1 LAIRASTSKEVET
14 LVADLSSDSSLK
26 RDAAVAR
33 LTVIGARAVDR
44 VTRLASNRSS
54 SATARIAAFRS
65 LEAIAD
71 PRALPATLEAF
82 TDPDAS
88 IAVAALNTARVFLRM
103 PQGVDAL
110 DGVIQIA
117 LDREGVLP
125 VRLAAI
131 QALSELPPATVEPI
145 LAALR
150 SEPEPE
156 IANVL
161 KPARRRAVVNT
172 VQRLEAAAAGNLPT
186 DAEALKSAIARSGA
200 EVPLPTLHQIVE
212 RVRVREGS
220 DAAERRSGWM
230 GARAAAHVALADRG
244 SRLALYDLR
253 ETIGSLREPIPVEFF
268 AAVTAIGDA
277 TCLEPIAAAYRRTK
291 DDWSR
296 MHLAEAF
303 RAIVGREKI
312 TRRHAIVQKI
322 EKRWPGIWKSLVVSG

>member
-1 LAIRASTSKEVET
+1 LAIRASSSKEVET

-33 LTVIGARAVDR
+33 LIVIGPRAVDR
-44 VTRLASNRSS
+44 VVRLASNRAA

-71 PRALPATLEAF
+71 PRALPAAVEAF
-82 TDPDAS
+82 ADADPS
-88 IAVAALNTARVFLRM
+88 IAIAALNAARVFLRM
-103 PQGVDAL
+103 PQGVEVL
-110 DGVIQIA
+110 DSVIQIA
-117 LDREGVLP
+117 LDRDGVLP

-131 QALSELPPATVEPI
+131 QALSELPQATIEPV

-150 SEPEPE
+150 SEPDPE

-161 KPARRRAVVNT
+161 QPPQRRAVVNT
-172 VQRLEAAAAGNLPT
+172 VQRLDAAAAGTLPT

-200 EVPLPTLHQIVE
+200 EVPLLTLHQIIE

-220 DAAERRSGWM
+220 DPAARQAGWM
-230 GARAAAHVALADRG
+230 GARAAAHIALADRG

-253 ETIGSLREPIPVEFF
+253 ETIESLREPIPVEFF

-277 TCLEPIAAAYRRTK
+277 TCLEPIASAYRRAK

-296 MHLAEAF
+296 THLADAF
-303 RAIVGREKI
+303 RAIVNREKI
-312 TRRHAIVQKI
+312 TRRNATAKKI
-322 EKRWPGIWKSLVVSG
+322 EKRFPGMWELLNRK